1 MSIDLLLNRAS
12 ESDAI
17 SLPYNYVPTQYVAII
32 MLTLFGISTILHT
45 GQAIYFRTWWALLT
59 IVVAGLLEIMGWSA
73 RLWSSISPSLLS
85 PYEMQLTCTI
95 LAPTPLVAGNFII
108 LGYII
113 NQLGP
118 DYSRLPPR
126 WYSIIFCSFDLISL
140 VIQAIGGGKFPISI
154 PFPKTDPRLQ
164 GAAASAVGV
173 GKDPTPGGHIMLGG
187 IAFQMATITIY
198 VFCATEFFIRY
209 FKDAPLRRN
218 QKGSAKKGGGS
229 EEKHEEGS
237 IGITSTDTATIA
249 MNGRPRD
256 HYRAVMNTKLKIAVA
271 ALIFST
277 ICLFIRAVY
286 RTIELANGWTGRII
300 STQVYFNVLDGT
312 MIILAIYTL
321 NIAHPGLLLLQKT
334 PSVDKRIGH
343 VA

>member
-73 RLWSSISPSLLS
+73 RLWSSISPNLLS

-140 VIQAIGGGKFPISI
+140 VIQAIGG
-154 PFPKTDPRLQ
+154 

-237 IGITSTDTATIA
+237 IGIFSTDTATTAI
-249 MNGRPRD
+249 NGRSGD
-256 HYRAVMNTKLKIAVA
+256 HYRGVMNTKLKVATA

-277 ICLFIRAVY
+277 VCLFIRAVY

-321 NIAHPGLLLLQKT
+321 NIAHPGLLLLQKA